1 MRRKP
6 FEAGDIVVIVA
17 STVDALLNGDQRKPA
32 AFRKKWT
39 CEGSIDAPGH
49 KKFVQEYV
57 AAEETLRKHPVRDGG
72 RPDRQGGEGA
82 RCWIEFGMLRV
93 AGEVLLINSAGADR
107 ELPFRLCL
115 SNSPRSTPGLS
126 KYPAINSSA
135 RLNSAASH
143 APR

>member
-6 FEAGDIVVIVA
+6 FDADDIVVIVA

-39 CEGSIDAPGH
+39 CEGSIDASGY

-57 AAEETLRKHPVRDGG
+57 AAEETLRKYPVRDGG

-93 AGEVLLINSAGADR
+93 ACLLYTS
-107 ELPFRLCL
+107 P
-115 SNSPRSTPGLS
+115 SPRDRTRS
-126 KYPAINSSA
+126 
-135 RLNSAASH
+135 R
-143 APR
+143 